1 MKTVKILNLEI
12 DNISQVE
19 LLKNL
24 KSGGIVFT
32 PNVDHMVKLQSDYEF
47 YKAYGLADYKV
58 CDSQILLYVSRLLN
72 TPIQEKIS
80 GSDFFSVFYNHYK
93 DDQDIKIFLLG
104 AAEGIAARAQKRIN
118 EKVGREIVVSAH
130 SPSFG
135 FEHKDDECRD
145 IVDLI
150 NHSGA
155 TVLAIGVGAP
165 KQEKWLYK
173 YKSRLKHIKVI
184 LAVGAT
190 IDFEAGN
197 VRRSPKWMS
206 HLGLEWLYRLVS
218 EPKRLW
224 KRYLVDDV
232 SFFWLLL
239 KDLLLPDPSLPTG
252 QPDLIQ
258 RKSGGKSL

>member
-1 MKTVKILNLEI
+1 MSTVTILNVEI
-12 DNISQVE
+12 DNISKDD
-19 LLKNL
+19 LLDSL
-24 KSGGIVFT
+24 KSGGTVFT
-32 PNVDHMVKLQSDYEF
+32 PNIDHIVKLQSDRDF
-47 YKAYGLADYKV
+47 CQAYDSADYRV

-72 TPIQEKIS
+72 KPIQEKIS

-93 DDQDIKIFLLG
+93 GDPDIKIFLLG
-104 AAEGIAARAQKRIN
+104 AAEGVAIKAQKRIN

-135 FEHKDDECRD
+135 FEKSDQESRE

-150 NHSGA
+150 NRSGA

-165 KQEKWLYK
+165 KQEKWLYR
-173 YKSRLKHIKVI
+173 YKRHLKTVKVI

-197 VRRSPKWMS
+197 IRRAPKWMS
-206 HLGLEWLYRLVS
+206 ELGLEWVYRLIT

-224 KRYLVDDV
+224 KRYLVHDV

-239 KDLLLPDPSLPTG
+239 KDMLSPGPSVPTR
-252 QPDLIQ
+252 QTVRNRQ
-258 RKSGGKSL
+258 